1 MKNQKGFTLIELMI
15 VVAIIGILASVA
27 VPQYQSYIAR
37 TKVTDAYSAAAAT
50 KTVVADYFNI
60 NGAMPTAVSAAT
72 GAVEVAAIISGI
84 TASEFVSAAV
94 WAPGASTDAASIKL
108 TMTANIASDIVG
120 KFLEID
126 FDGSGAVFTLD
137 CKAATTDTDI
147 PEKYLPKICKL

>member
-37 TKVTDAYSAAAAT
+37 TKVTDAYSSAAAT

-60 NGAMPTAVSAAT
+60 NGVMPLDTNAST
-72 GAVEVAAIISGI
+72 GSVEVAAIISGI
-84 TASEFVSAAV
+84 TASEFVSAAT
-94 WAPGASTDAASIKL
+94 WIPGTTSDEASIKVA
-108 TMTANIASDIVG
+108 MTGNIASDITG